1 MFNTLNSN
9 SPILMS
15 PVRNEDLF
23 KVEKSADS
31 NNKVNNKTSLTNQR
45 SPKSG
50 ISSTKTVSKFLS
62 KQEKKLSQF
71 NQDKYII
78 ESNRSDNLDGGDGA
92 ADPYS

>member
-1 MFNTLNSN
+1 
-9 SPILMS
+9 MS

-71 NQDKYII
+71 N
-78 ESNRSDNLDGGDGA
+78 
-92 ADPYS
+92 

>member
-31 NNKVNNKTSLTNQR
+31 NNKVNNKTILTNQR

>member
-50 ISSTKTVSKFLS
+50 KSSTKTVSKFLS